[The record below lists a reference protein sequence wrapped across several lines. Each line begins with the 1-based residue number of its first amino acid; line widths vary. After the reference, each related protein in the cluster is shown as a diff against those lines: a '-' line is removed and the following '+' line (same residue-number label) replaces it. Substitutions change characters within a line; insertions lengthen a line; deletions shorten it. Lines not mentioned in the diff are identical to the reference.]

1 MWITDFLPGSPRIAF
16 DHMGDGPLLVFLH
29 GIGGNRTNWHDQ
41 LPVFG
46 REFHA
51 VAWDA
56 RGYGLSDDYE
66 GPLEFARFADDLRR
80 LLDHF
85 KAETAHLCGLS
96 MGGRILQ
103 DFYPRYPERVATLVL
118 CDTMAGF
125 DASFTPE
132 KRAEFVRLR
141 KQPLIEGKEPKDIAP
156 IVARTLMSP
165 KSSPEAM
172 QKLIDSMSALHKD
185 SYIKTIEASTHYD
198 RVADLPNIRVPTLL
212 VYGED
217 DTLTP
222 PALGRGMAA
231 KIAGAE
237 IVVIP
242 DAGHLS
248 NIERPEAFN
257 QAVLAFL
264 QRHREESARRAA
276 QIPDGRR

>member
-1 MWITDFLPGSPRIAF
+1 MTSTSFIPGRPRIAV
-16 DHMGDGPLLVFLH
+16 DRIGDGPLLVFLH

-66 GPLEFARFADDLRR
+66 GPLEFSRFADDLLRV
-80 LLDHF
+80 LDYF
-85 KAETAHLCGLS
+85 KATTAHLCGLS

-103 DFYPRYPERVATLVL
+103 DFYPRYPERVASLVL

-125 DASFTPE
+125 DAAFTPA

-156 IVARTLMSP
+156 NVARTLMSP
-165 KSSPEAM
+165 KSSPAAL
-172 QKLIDSMSALHKD
+172 QKLIDSMSALHKE

-198 RVADLPNIRVPTLL
+198 RVADLPNIGVPTLL

-222 PALGRGMAA
+222 PALGRGMADQIKGSEFA
-231 KIAGAE
+231 VIA
-237 IVVIP
+237 
-242 DAGHLS
+242 DAGHLP
-248 NIERPEAFN
+248 NIERPDAFN
-257 QAVLAFL
+257 ATVLEFL
-264 QRHREESARRAA
+264 RRHRRRAVNA
-276 QIPDGRR
+276 